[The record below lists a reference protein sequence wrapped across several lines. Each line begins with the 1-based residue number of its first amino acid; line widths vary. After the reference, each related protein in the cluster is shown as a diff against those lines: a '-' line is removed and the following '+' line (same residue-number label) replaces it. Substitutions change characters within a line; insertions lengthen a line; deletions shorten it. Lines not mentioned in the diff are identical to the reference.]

1 MSPQKRQND
10 LILFLRQ
17 TLNITKIQVD
27 TPNTDAKEAEVDQFY
42 EDLQHLIELTP
53 KKRCPFQHRGLK
65 CKIRSQEM
73 PRKTGKFGLEVQNE
87 AGQRLAEFCQQ
98 NMLVIANILPNKPRN
113 DSTKF
118 AGI

>member
-42 EDLQHLIELTP
+42 ENCDLYFNRGTP
-53 KKRCPFQHRGLK
+53 CSGYAKEQ
-65 CKIRSQEM
+65 
-73 PRKTGKFGLEVQNE
+73 
-87 AGQRLAEFCQQ
+87 
-98 NMLVIANILPNKPRN
+98 VIAILSEVAKDRYV
-113 DSTKF
+113 
-118 AGI
+118 